1 MKYTKPQVTL
11 LVSATDAIQ
20 SDQEK
25 LIKHTPDYLVHPT
38 GLGTSAAY
46 EADE

>member
-11 LVSATDAIQ
+11 LASATDAIQ
-20 SDQEK
+20 SDTMKPFQHVVDNAITQTK
-25 LIKHTPDYLVHPT
+25 
-38 GLGTSAAY
+38 GTSAAY

>member
-20 SDQEK
+20 SDMLKPYEHVYDNPNHETQ
-25 LIKHTPDYLVHPT
+25 
-38 GLGTSAAY
+38 GTSAAY

>member
-11 LVSATDAIQ
+11 LASATDAIQ
-20 SDQEK
+20 SDQMK
-25 LIKHTPDYLVHPT
+25 PFQHVVDNPLKHTE
-38 GLGTSAAY
+38 GTSAAY